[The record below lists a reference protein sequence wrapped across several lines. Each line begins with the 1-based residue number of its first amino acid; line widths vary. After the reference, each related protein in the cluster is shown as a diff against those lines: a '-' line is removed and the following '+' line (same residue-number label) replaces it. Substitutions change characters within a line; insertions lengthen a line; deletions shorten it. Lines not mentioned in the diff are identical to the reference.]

1 MNKTVLVTGASR
13 GIGLAI
19 AKKYADQ
26 VFNVAFTY
34 VSDNPKINE
43 TVEAVK
49 GGNDVKVIAY
59 QLNVTSVEQC
69 EEVLAKI
76 YEEFGTID
84 VLVNNAGITKDML
97 SLKMKNEDFF
107 AVVNTNLGGTFNISQ
122 LVVKKMMRAK
132 TGSIINI
139 SSVIGI
145 TGNAGQVNYAA
156 SKAGIIAMTKSYAKE
171 YGKKNVRFNAI
182 APGFIET
189 DMTNELP
196 DSLKENILANVALN
210 RFGQP
215 EEVANVAYFLGSDE
229 SSFVNGQTIVV
240 DGMMI

>member
-26 VFNVAFTY
+26 GFNVAFTY
-34 VSDNPKINE
+34 VSENPKINE
-43 TVEAVK
+43 TVEKVK
-49 GGNDVKVIAY
+49 GDNDVKVIAY
-59 QLNVTSVEQC
+59 RLNVTDVEQC
-69 EEVLAKI
+69 EEILAKI
-76 YEEFGTID
+76 YEEFETID

-107 AVVNTNLGGTFNISQ
+107 SVVNTNLGGTFNISQ

>member
-1 MNKTVLVTGASR
+1 
-13 GIGLAI
+13 
-19 AKKYADQ
+19 
-26 VFNVAFTY
+26 
-34 VSDNPKINE
+34 
-43 TVEAVK
+43 
-49 GGNDVKVIAY
+49 
-59 QLNVTSVEQC
+59 
-69 EEVLAKI
+69 
-76 YEEFGTID
+76 
-84 VLVNNAGITKDML
+84 ML

-107 AVVNTNLGGTFNISQ
+107 SVVNTNLGGTFNISQ